1 MKVVVVSFGGDNAP
15 LEIVEGVLL
24 ALNKHK
30 DLEIILCG
38 KEDKIKE
45 ILGNRTDRIEIVD
58 ADEVITNE
66 DHPTEAIRHKKKSSL
81 VKAYDVLKEREDVIG
96 LVSAGSTGAVLAG
109 AIMKIGRIK
118 GISRPALAPILPTK
132 KDSDVIIIDS
142 GANIDCKPINLL
154 HFALM
159 GSAYYSIVYNVEKPR
174 VALLNNGVEDEK
186 GNELA
191 KETFPLLKSAPI
203 NFVGNKEGGDF
214 MSGDVDVMVADGFAG
229 NALLKGTEGAVGA
242 VLSILKKSIKSH
254 FMSKIGY
261 VFMKQT
267 FKDIK
272 NRVDIL
278 SKHGGSPLLGCK
290 KLVVKNHG
298 SCKRNNILS
307 SIEQTILLHNNHLNQ
322 KIEDAISS
330 LNIES
335 LSNKSG
341 D

>member
-1 MKVVVVSFGGDNAP
+1 MKVVVDAFGGDNAP
-15 LEIVEGVLL
+15 LEIVEGALL
-24 ALNKHK
+24 ALKKHK
-30 DLEIILCG
+30 DLELILCG

-45 ILGNRTDRIEIVD
+45 ILKGRTERIEIAN
-58 ADEVITNE
+58 ADDVITNE
-66 DHPTEAIRHKKKSSL
+66 DVPTEAIRHKPNSSL
-81 VKAYDVLKEREDVIG
+81 VVAYDILKTRDDVIG

-132 KDSDVIIIDS
+132 KGSDVIIIDS
-142 GANIDCKPINLL
+142 GANIDCKPVNLL

-159 GSAYYSIVYNVEKPR
+159 GSAYYSIIYNVKEPR
-174 VALLNNGVEDEK
+174 VALLNNGVEEEK

-191 KETFPLLKSAPI
+191 KETYPLLKNAPI
-203 NFVGNKEGGDF
+203 NFIGNKEGGDF
-214 MSGDVDVMVADGFAG
+214 MSGDVDVMVTDGFAG

-242 VLSILKKSIKSH
+242 VISILKQSIKSH
-254 FMSKIGY
+254 FLSKIGY
-261 VFMKQT
+261 LFMKQT

-307 SIEQTILLHNNHLNQ
+307 SIEQTIVLHENHLNQ
-322 KIEDAISS
+322 KIEEAIDK
-330 LNIES
+330 LNTQV
-335 LSNKSG
+335 

>member
-1 MKVVVVSFGGDNAP
+1 MKIVVDAFGGDNAP
-15 LEIVEGVLL
+15 LEIVEGALL
-24 ALNKHK
+24 ALKQFK
-30 DLEIILCG
+30 DLEVILCG
-38 KEDKIKE
+38 KEEIITKILNGRNE
-45 ILGNRTDRIEIVD
+45 RVEIVN
-58 ADEVITNE
+58 ADEVVTND
-66 DHPTEAIRHKKKSSL
+66 DHPTEAIRHKPNSSL
-81 VKAYDVLKEREDVIG
+81 VVAYDVLKNREDVIG

-159 GSAYYSIVYNVEKPR
+159 GSAYYSIIYNKKEPR
-174 VALLNNGVEDEK
+174 VALLNNGAEEEK

-191 KETFPLLKSAPI
+191 KETYPLLKNAPI
-203 NFVGNKEGGDF
+203 NFIGNKEGGDF

-242 VLSILKKSIKSH
+242 VISILKKSIKAH
-254 FMSKIGY
+254 FLSKIGY
-261 VFMKQT
+261 LFMKKT

-272 NRVDIL
+272 DRVDIL

-290 KLVVKNHG
+290 KLIVKNHG
-298 SCKRNNILS
+298 SCKRNNILA
-307 SIEQTILLHNNHLNQ
+307 SIEKTIILYENHLNQ
-322 KIEDAISS
+322 RIEEAINT
-330 LNIES
+330 LNS
-335 LSNKSG
+335 KVNA
-341 D
+341 

>member
-1 MKVVVVSFGGDNAP
+1 MKVVIDAFGGDNAP
-15 LEIVEGVLL
+15 LEIIEGAIL

-38 KEDKIKE
+38 KENEIKK
-45 ILGNRTDRIEIVD
+45 ILGKRTDRIEIVN
-58 ADEVITNE
+58 ADDVITNE
-66 DHPTEAIRHKKKSSL
+66 DQPTEAIRHKKDSSL
-81 VKAYDVLKEREDVIG
+81 VKAYDILKEREDVIG

-159 GSAYYSIVYNVEKPR
+159 GSAYYSIIYKKEKPR
-174 VALLNNGVEDEK
+174 VALLNNGTEEEK

-191 KETFPLLKSAPI
+191 KETYPLLKTAPI
-203 NFVGNKEGGDF
+203 NFIGNKEGRDF
-214 MSGDVDVMVADGFAG
+214 MSGDVDVMVTDGFAG

-242 VLSILKKSIKSH
+242 VLSILKHSIKSH

-261 VFMKQT
+261 LFMGKT
-267 FKDIK
+267 FKEIK

-290 KLVVKNHG
+290 KLIVKNHG

-307 SIEQTILLHNNHLNQ
+307 SIEQTIVLHENHLNQ
-322 KIEDAISS
+322 KIEDAISKI
-330 LNIES
+330 NIIS
-335 LSNKSG
+335 
-341 D
+341 

>member
-1 MKVVVVSFGGDNAP
+1 MKVVVDAFGGDNAP

>member
-1 MKVVVVSFGGDNAP
+1 MKVVIDAFGGDNAP
-15 LEIVEGVLL
+15 LEIIEGAIL

-38 KEDKIKE
+38 KENEIKK
-45 ILGNRTDRIEIVD
+45 ILGKRTNRIEIVN
-58 ADEVITNE
+58 ADDVITNE
-66 DHPTEAIRHKKKSSL
+66 DQPTEAIRHKKDSSL
-81 VKAYDVLKEREDVIG
+81 VKAYDILREREDVIG

-159 GSAYYSIVYNVEKPR
+159 GSAYYSIIYKKEKPR
-174 VALLNNGVEDEK
+174 VALLNNGTEEEK

-191 KETFPLLKSAPI
+191 KETYPLLKTAPI
-203 NFVGNKEGGDF
+203 NFIGNKEGRDF
-214 MSGDVDVMVADGFAG
+214 MSGDVDVMVTDGFAG

-242 VLSILKKSIKSH
+242 VLSILKHSIKSH

-261 VFMKQT
+261 LFMGKT
-267 FKDIK
+267 FKEIK

-290 KLVVKNHG
+290 KLIVKNHG

-307 SIEQTILLHNNHLNQ
+307 SIEQTIVLHENHLNQ
-322 KIEDAISS
+322 KIEDAISKI
-330 LNIES
+330 NIIS
-335 LSNKSG
+335 
-341 D
+341 

>member
-1 MKVVVVSFGGDNAP
+1 MKKIVVDAYGGDNAP
-15 LEIVEGVLL
+15 IEIIEGALL
-24 ALNKHK
+24 ARDKHK

-38 KEDKIKE
+38 KEEEMKQIIGSRME
-45 ILGNRTDRIEIVD
+45 RITLVD
-58 ADEVITNE
+58 AQEVITN
-66 DHPTEAIRHKKKSSL
+66 DDMPTIAIRNKKNSSL
-81 VKAYDVLKEREDVIG
+81 VKAYDLLKENEDIIG

-132 KDSDVIIIDS
+132 KESDVIIIDS

-159 GSAYYSIVYNVEKPR
+159 GSAYYSIVYNCPSPR
-174 VALLNNGVEDEK
+174 VALLNNGVEEEK

-191 KETFPLLKSAPI
+191 KEAHALLKSAPI
-203 NFVGNKEGGDF
+203 NFIGNKEGRDF

-229 NALLKGTEGAVGA
+229 NALLKGTEGAVIA
-242 VLSILKKSIKSH
+242 VMSLLKKSIKSH
-254 FMSKIGY
+254 FLSMIGAL
-261 VFMKQT
+261 FMKKT

-278 SKHGGSPLLGCK
+278 NKHGGSPLLGCK

-307 SIEQTILLHNNHLNQ
+307 SIEQTMLLDENNLVG
-322 KIEDAISS
+322 KIEDA
-330 LNIES
+330 LEK
-335 LSNKSG
+335 LKA
-341 D
+341 